1 MRKKLKL
8 PLYFWRRLLTVGL
21 PIFLVLAGCVIS
33 ISILVDHE
41 AAQSRKLQYSFEP
54 VDKTCDVSRQ
64 SCSISVTV
72 FNPTSEVITPQ
83 YVDTGGGPFARASY
97 NVKMYKL
104 NGSLL
109 CMGSI
114 ADYYRT
120 FDNLTIRPNERKK
133 TKLYCNDHTKD
144 ISTAVN
150 VAIYGKR
157 YALSS
162 IPR

>member
-21 PIFLVLAGCVIS
+21 PIFLVLVGCVIS
-33 ISILVDHE
+33 ISILLDHE
-41 AAQSRKLQYSFEP
+41 AVQSRKLQYSFEP
-54 VDKTCDVSRQ
+54 VDKACDASHK
-64 SCSISVTV
+64 SCFIGVTV
-72 FNPTSEVITPQ
+72 FNPMADAITPQ
-83 YVDTGGGPFARASY
+83 YVDTGGGPLARASY

-104 NGSLL
+104 DGSLL
-109 CMGSI
+109 CKGNI

-120 FDNLTIRPNERKK
+120 FDNLTILPNERKK
-133 TKLYCNDHTKD
+133 AKLYCDDHTKD
-144 ISTAVN
+144 ISAVVN
-150 VAIYGKR
+150 VAVYGKR